1 MIKLRYVQKSKRK
14 KVIKFRDL
22 NKTIEN
28 LEDLL
33 KNFLILRTN
42 IM

>member
-14 KVIKFRDL
+14 KVIKLRDL

-28 LEDLL
+28 LEDLF